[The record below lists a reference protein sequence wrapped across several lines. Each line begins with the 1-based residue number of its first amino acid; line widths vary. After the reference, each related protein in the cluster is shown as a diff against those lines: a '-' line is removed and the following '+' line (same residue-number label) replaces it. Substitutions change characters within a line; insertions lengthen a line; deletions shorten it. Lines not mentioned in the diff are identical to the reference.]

1 MADMDNAAGPAQLTE
16 RVAQLEAQVL
26 ALAAELR
33 ELRELPRAAPPASLR
48 PRVQSTPQLTR
59 IQAEPTTEPLRQAL
73 QVNRESLETQVG
85 SRLLSKISV
94 ILLLIGAAYFFKWAF
109 ENRWIGPAGR
119 IVIGL
124 LAGAAVVLWSE
135 RFRRNGMAAFSYALK
150 AVGSGVL
157 YLSLW
162 AGFHLYHLMPSW
174 LALTA
179 MLLVTAW
186 NAYMAVSQDS
196 ELLAGYA
203 LLGAYLT
210 PALLSTG
217 GNHEV
222 FLFTYLF
229 IIATAV
235 LVLLRLKPWPRLLLG
250 ALPATVGYF
259 IAWYAAY
266 GGSFNTNLTLFFI
279 MLLWA
284 PFAAVAL
291 LASEPEGAICGVL
304 TPIGAAA
311 FAAFSVYSTLVDSG
325 RAALE
330 PWWAVGFA
338 AVYLLLMRVRRTH
351 VAAAVH
357 LSLGIVFLTVAIP
370 LKATGRGITAGW
382 LAEALAL
389 LWVSTLPQMDRRA
402 TAALRWLGW
411 GSLLLGTG
419 GALLGNWLFGAPGL
433 AFWNRNFFTCI
444 GAAITLAASI
454 LIARRMPRTA
464 ARLNGPVIAAVS
476 LVLLNLVALVSMHH
490 EIFRYFDQTS
500 TASQNWWE
508 RYRYAD
514 FTFSAWMM
522 LQGAAML
529 ALGFWQRLALAR
541 WLGLLLLA
549 ATIVKT
555 FAWDM
560 RNLTTGYRV
569 ISYLALGVLLMV
581 VSFAYQKDWLKLKDA
596 ASLDGPEHATP
607 NPGEPA

>member
-1 MADMDNAAGPAQLTE
+1 MADMEPATGPAQLTE
-16 RVAQLEAQVL
+16 RVAQLEAQVQ

-33 ELRELPRAAPPASLR
+33 ELRVPASAR
-48 PRVQSTPQLTR
+48 GRIQSTPQR
-59 IQAEPTTEPLRQAL
+59 NPVTTEHPAEPLRQTL

-229 IIATAV
+229 IIAAAV

-266 GGSFNTNLTLFFI
+266 VGSFNANLTLFFI
-279 MLLWA
+279 LLLWA

-304 TPIGAAA
+304 TPIGGAA
-311 FAAFSVYSTLVDSG
+311 FAARSVYSTLVDSG
-325 RAALE
+325 QAALE

-389 LWVSTLPQMDRRA
+389 LWVATLPQMDRRA
-402 TAALRWLGW
+402 TAALRWLAW

-419 GALLGNWLFGAPGL
+419 GALLGNWIFPAPGL
-433 AFWNRNFFTCI
+433 AFWNRNFFTSI
-444 GAAITLAASI
+444 GAVVTLAASI

-476 LVLLNLVALVSMHH
+476 LVLLNVVVLVSMHH
-490 EIFRYFDQTS
+490 EIFRYFDQAS
-500 TASQNWWE
+500 AASQGWWE
-508 RYRYAD
+508 KYRYAD

-549 ATIVKT
+549 ATIIKT

-569 ISYLALGVLLMV
+569 ISYLALGVLLMA

-596 ASLDGPEHATP
+596 ASLDAPDQPIP
-607 NPGEPA
+607 NPGAPA